1 MGQSN
6 IIAEYH

>member
-6 IIAEYH
+6 V